1 MRGRW
6 MEAASRRLFSAES
19 FALLVEPAIADLQLE
34 DSPRLSARMDAY
46 RTVWIGMAAACDAGI
61 ARRGRAFVRE
71 HDLLT
76 LAGLTLLHVA
86 HSTWMMVLLLG
97 LDDRAHLGRMLSQM
111 LPALQSPG
119 FLSIASVLGV
129 YGGRVLVRRL
139 RARPLAT
146 SVVRVVE

>member
-1 MRGRW
+1 
-6 MEAASRRLFSAES
+6 MEAAARRLFSAES

-34 DSPRLSARMDAY
+34 VSPRLAARMDAY
-46 RTVWIGMAAACDAGI
+46 RTVWIGMAAACDVSVASR
-61 ARRGRAFVRE
+61 ARSFVRE
-71 HDLLT
+71 HDLVT
-76 LAGLTLLHVA
+76 LAGLMLLHAA
-86 HSTWMMVLLLG
+86 HSTWMVVLLLG

-129 YGGRVLVRRL
+129 YGGRALIRRV
-139 RARPLAT
+139 RARPLTT